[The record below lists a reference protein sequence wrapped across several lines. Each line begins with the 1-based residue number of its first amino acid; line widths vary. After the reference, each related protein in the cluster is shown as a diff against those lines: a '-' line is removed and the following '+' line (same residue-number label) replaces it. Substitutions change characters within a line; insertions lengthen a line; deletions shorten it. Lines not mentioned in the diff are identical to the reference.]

1 MRIFMSAI
9 LVAISLLLSPGFGA
23 TAIVSGVPV
32 DAIIMR
38 AGATA
43 AKIRTL
49 KAVPSVGLVDLSK
62 RRGPRYA
69 SEFDAIIDYRLGVQR
84 NAGGVKSLR
93 SSLRNNPVT
102 RKALTSRGIPIG
114 RVVGV
119 DVGSNGALRVY
130 IL

>member
-9 LVAISLLLSPGFGA
+9 LVAISLLLSPGFAA